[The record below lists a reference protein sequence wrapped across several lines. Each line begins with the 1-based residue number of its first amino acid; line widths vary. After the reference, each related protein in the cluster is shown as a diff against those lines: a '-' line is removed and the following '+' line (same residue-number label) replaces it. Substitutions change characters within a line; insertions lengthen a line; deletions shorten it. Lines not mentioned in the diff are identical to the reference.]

1 MLEEALQKL
10 EDHRRG
16 EGKRY
21 DLANVVLCVILAVLS
36 DARSYRRMHT
46 FIETHFVVLRERLG
60 LRWKKA
66 PSYTGLRDILQGI
79 KPESL
84 EAMHRAHAAALLEK
98 SATDEENGQEKR
110 IFACDGKT
118 LRRSFDTLQD
128 RKAAHIL
135 SVFAQGEQIIL
146 AHAIIDEK
154 SNEIPAFQQLIE
166 ELNLT
171 GAVFTMDA
179 LHTQKKQQKP

>member
-1 MLEEALQKL
+1 MSTPSALP
-10 EDHRRG
+10 
-16 EGKRY
+16 
-21 DLANVVLCVILAVLS
+21 
-36 DARSYRRMHT
+36 RSPTRN
-46 FIETHFVVLRERLG
+46 
-60 LRWKKA
+60 
-66 PSYTGLRDILQGI
+66 S
-79 KPESL
+79 S
-84 EAMHRAHAAALLEK
+84 
-98 SATDEENGQEKR
+98 SATS

-171 GAVFTMDA
+171 GAVFTVDA